1 MRQSRLVP
9 AVEYLQAQRVRAM
22 IMRQFA
28 ATVSK
33 YDVYIAPYIDMRAGG
48 AGRAGQAGR
57 AGGAGQAGRPGRAG
71 GPPPP
76 SAIRDHFQIANLC
89 GYPAVSVPNGF
100 TAEGR
105 PTSITFL
112 GRLYAEAEMLALARA
127 YQDRAGF
134 HLKHPR
140 LT

>member
-1 MRQSRLVP
+1 
-9 AVEYLQAQRVRAM
+9 
-22 IMRQFA
+22 
-28 ATVSK
+28 
-33 YDVYIAPYIDMRAGG
+33 MRAGRGGVGG
-48 AGRAGQAGR
+48 ASSAEGARGWVRGVR
-57 AGGAGQAGRPGRAG
+57 KGAGGARGAG
-71 GPPPP
+71 GANGARGAAPATPPP
-76 SAIRDHFQIANLC
+76 SAIRDHFQVANLC

-100 TAEGR
+100 TADGK

-127 YQDRAGF
+127 YQERAGF

>member
-1 MRQSRLVP
+1 MSDSIQKAAILYDAS
-9 AVEYLQAQRVRAM
+9 QAAL
-22 IMRQFA
+22 
-28 ATVSK
+28 S
-33 YDVYIAPYIDMRAGG
+33 G
-48 AGRAGQAGR
+48 AGLDEVLNHILTI
-57 AGGAGQAGRPGRAG
+57 
-71 GPPPP
+71 
-76 SAIRDHFQIANLC
+76 IRDHFQIANLC

-105 PTSITFL
+105 PTSITFV

-127 YQDRAGF
+127 YQERAGF

>member
-28 ATVSK
+28 AVVSK

-48 AGRAGQAGR
+48 AGRAGKAGR
-57 AGGAGQAGRPGRAG
+57 AGQAGRGEGAPPPA
-71 GPPPP
+71 PPP
-76 SAIRDHFQIANLC
+76 SAIRDHFQVANLC

-112 GRLYAEAEMLALARA
+112 GRLYAEAEMLAVARA
-127 YQDRAGF
+127 YQERAGF

>member
-1 MRQSRLVP
+1 MA
-9 AVEYLQAQRVRAM
+9 AVTPKPSVVVECLQTQHVRAM

-33 YDVYIAPYIDMRAGG
+33 FDVYIAPYIDMRAGW
-48 AGRAGQAGR
+48 AGR
-57 AGGAGQAGRPGRAG
+57 AGGAGRSDA
-71 GPPPP
+71 PPPPTSPP
-76 SAIRDHFQIANLC
+76 SAIRDHFQVANLC

-105 PTSITFL
+105 PTGITFL
-112 GRLYAEAEMLALARA
+112 GRLCAEAEMLALARA
-127 YQDRAGF
+127 YQERAGF

-140 LT
+140 LA

>member
-1 MRQSRLVP
+1 
-9 AVEYLQAQRVRAM
+9 M

-28 ATVSK
+28 AVVSK

-48 AGRAGQAGR
+48 AGRAGAAGEAGR
-57 AGGAGQAGRPGRAG
+57 AGGAGRGGRAEG
-71 GPPPP
+71 APPP
-76 SAIRDHFQIANLC
+76 SAIRDHFQVANLC

-112 GRLYAEAEMLALARA
+112 GRLYAEAEMLAVARA
-127 YQDRAGF
+127 YQERAGF

>member
-1 MRQSRLVP
+1 MP
-9 AVEYLQAQRVRAM
+9 
-22 IMRQFA
+22 
-28 ATVSK
+28 
-33 YDVYIAPYIDMRAGG
+33 RAGG
-48 AGRAGQAGR
+48 AGRAGGTGGSWWAGGTDGAGGAGR
-57 AGGAGQAGRPGRAG
+57 AGRAG
-71 GPPPP
+71 TAAAPPPTPPP
-76 SAIRDHFQIANLC
+76 SAIRDHFQVANLC

-127 YQDRAGF
+127 YQERAGF

>member
-1 MRQSRLVP
+1 MGQVG
-9 AVEYLQAQRVRAM
+9 RVGQEGGRGGKGRRGGTGRRAPPP
-22 IMRQFA
+22 
-28 ATVSK
+28 T
-33 YDVYIAPYIDMRAGG
+33 
-48 AGRAGQAGR
+48 
-57 AGGAGQAGRPGRAG
+57 
-71 GPPPP
+71 PPP
-76 SAIRDHFQIANLC
+76 SAIRDHFQVANLC

-127 YQDRAGF
+127 YQERAGF

>member
-1 MRQSRLVP
+1 
-9 AVEYLQAQRVRAM
+9 
-22 IMRQFA
+22 
-28 ATVSK
+28 
-33 YDVYIAPYIDMRAGG
+33 
-48 AGRAGQAGR
+48 
-57 AGGAGQAGRPGRAG
+57 
-71 GPPPP
+71 
-76 SAIRDHFQIANLC
+76 LC

-112 GRLYAEAEMLALARA
+112 GRLYAEAEMLAVARA
-127 YQDRAGF
+127 YQERAGF